1 MCLSSKIALTQSL
14 LLLVCLDVKK
24 NVPNISMIDVKIVK
38 IVKILKIEI
47 VATMRDCHVSLDI
60 GHPNISPTLIID
72 PMVN

>member
-24 NVPNISMIDVKIVK
+24 NVPNISMIDVK